1 MEVCMTDRRAEARML
16 CADLVDVRWK
26 DKSGRNKK
34 AVANLEDISLS
45 GICLQLDAPIP
56 IDTVLRI
63 SHPKAAFEG
72 NVRYCLFREIG
83 YFVGVQFA
91 PGCKWS
97 RRQYRPQH
105 LLDLRSLVA
114 RSAKR
119 ASKRSEGPLTI
130 Q

>member
-1 MEVCMTDRRAEARML
+1 ML

-26 DKSGRNKK
+26 DKTGRARK

-45 GICLQLDAPIP
+45 GVCLQLDSPIP
-56 IDTVLRI
+56 IDTTLRI
-63 SHPKAAFEG
+63 SHPKAEFQG

-83 YFVGVQFA
+83 YFLGVQFA

-97 RRQYRPQH
+97 RRRYRPQH
-105 LLDLRSLVA
+105 LLDLRTLVT

-119 ASKRSEGPLTI
+119 ASKRPTLPVTI

>member
-1 MEVCMTDRRAEARML
+1 MTERRAEARML

-26 DKSGRNKK
+26 DKAGRARK

-45 GICLQLDAPIP
+45 GVCLQLDSPIP
-56 IDTVLRI
+56 IDTTLRI
-63 SHPKAAFEG
+63 SHPKAEFQG

-83 YFVGVQFA
+83 YFLGVQFA

-97 RRQYRPQH
+97 RRRYRPQH
-105 LLDLRSLVA
+105 LLDLRTLVA

-119 ASKRSEGPLTI
+119 AGKRQPLPVTI